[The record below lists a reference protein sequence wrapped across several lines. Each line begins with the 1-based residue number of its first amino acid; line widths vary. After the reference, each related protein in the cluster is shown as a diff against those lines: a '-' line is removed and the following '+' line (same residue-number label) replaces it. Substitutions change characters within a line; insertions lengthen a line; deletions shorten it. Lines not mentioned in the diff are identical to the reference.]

1 MPCWNFFNIYN
12 QDRGRLNYPNEKFV
26 ALIIYAIQI
35 MVKILPS
42 LPTNKV
48 DFILKNVFVSYL
60 CNNPIFQCE
69 CHFKLVC
76 NIIVAKLVPAVLKN
90 YCNLE
95 SQKIKKI
102 NINTTK
108 RKLLKLK

>member
-1 MPCWNFFNIYN
+1 MMKVQESVNCDLSLLRSSSLEKTNALLELIYN

-35 MVKILPS
+35 MVKILPN

-60 CNNPIFQCE
+60 CNNPFS
-69 CHFKLVC
+69 
-76 NIIVAKLVPAVLKN
+76 
-90 YCNLE
+90 
-95 SQKIKKI
+95 SQISACSIKK
-102 NINTTK
+102 
-108 RKLLKLK
+108 LL